1 KSNLSFSAL
10 SQYIKMESIK
20 MKSTKNTKRTKIDA
34 MRMKDIIAQLTDIIY
49 ILCNAKQ
56 SNISIILDQFT
67 NITEEEL
74 NSLNIFFPM
83 DIDN

>member
-1 KSNLSFSAL
+1 
-10 SQYIKMESIK
+10 
-20 MKSTKNTKRTKIDA
+20 MKSTKNTKHAKIDA

-56 SNISIILDQFT
+56 RNISIILNEFT

-74 NSLNIFFPM
+74 KSLNILFPT
-83 DIDN
+83 DIDD